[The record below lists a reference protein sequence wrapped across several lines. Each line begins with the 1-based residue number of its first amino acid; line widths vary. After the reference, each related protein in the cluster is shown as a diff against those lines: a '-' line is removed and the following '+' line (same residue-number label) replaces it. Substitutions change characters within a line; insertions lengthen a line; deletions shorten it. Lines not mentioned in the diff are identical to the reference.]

1 MLRFF
6 QLRKLT
12 RGLLVRVSKPN
23 MFVRIPKERVGVLIG
38 PDGKVKQRIE
48 EKFMVEL
55 LIDGDSGGVTVVL
68 SEKASDPSLLFR
80 AKDTVTAIGRGF
92 SPEQAFRLLR
102 NDDDVFDFVDLRA
115 VFGRSESDIKRVKGR
130 VIGANGKTRKL
141 IEELTEASMVVYGHT
156 IGFIGSFEQVD
167 VARNAVQ
174 MLINGSQHH
183 TVYKYL
189 QRKRSEFKKQKL
201 ELWQKPPEE
210 K

>member
-1 MLRFF
+1 
-6 QLRKLT
+6 
-12 RGLLVRVSKPN
+12 VSKPN

-189 QRKRSEFKKQKL
+189 QRKRSAFKKQKL

>member
-12 RGLLVRVSKPN
+12 IGLLVRVSKPN

-55 LIDGDSGGVTVVL
+55 LIDGDSGGVTLVL

-102 NDDDVFDFVDLRA
+102 NDDDVFDFIDLRA

-189 QRKRSEFKKQKL
+189 QRKRSDFKKQML
-201 ELWQKPPEE
+201 QLWEKPEE
-210 K
+210 ER